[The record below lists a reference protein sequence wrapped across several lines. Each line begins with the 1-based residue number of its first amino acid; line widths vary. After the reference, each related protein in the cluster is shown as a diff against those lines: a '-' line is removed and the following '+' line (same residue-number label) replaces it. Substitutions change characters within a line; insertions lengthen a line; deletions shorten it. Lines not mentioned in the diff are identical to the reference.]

1 MMQTQSYSVPVEFN
15 KFFDMRLKCTVSS
28 RYTVTIPKAIRK
40 KLSISPGDL
49 VNVGMSDDQ
58 QSLLVSKA
66 IEETTDNK
74 VVVNDKNLI
83 TIPIELRRYLSIKVG
98 NRLKIFTMNDKFAVL
113 MKTKSI

>member
-1 MMQTQSYSVPVEFN
+1 MQTQSYSISVELN
-15 KFFDMRLKCTVSS
+15 KVFDIGLKCTVSS
-28 RYTVTIPKAIRK
+28 RYTVTIPKDVRE
-40 KLSISPGDL
+40 KLSIYPGEL
-49 VNVGMSDDQ
+49 VNVGLSNDQ
-58 QSLLVSKA
+58 QALLISKA

-98 NRLKIFTMNDKFAVL
+98 DTLKIYTMNDKIAVL